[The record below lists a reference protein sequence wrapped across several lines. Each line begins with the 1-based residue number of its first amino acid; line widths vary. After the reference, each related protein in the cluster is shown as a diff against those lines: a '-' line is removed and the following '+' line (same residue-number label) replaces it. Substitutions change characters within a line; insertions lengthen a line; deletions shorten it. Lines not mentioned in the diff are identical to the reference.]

1 MARSYKKA
9 PVTGNASAVS
19 EKKDKQRAHRAQ
31 RAHFRTAIN
40 SAASGDDVV
49 FEERNVAHSHI
60 WDHAKDGKQR
70 MDLRVS
76 HDGRA
81 MRVLQAAPWVRDDRH
96 AHQLM
101 GK

>member
-1 MARSYKKA
+1 MARSYKKE
-9 PVTGNASAVS
+9 PVSANAGGVS

-31 RAHFRTAIN
+31 RAHFRGAI
-40 SAASGDDVV
+40 SSVATGEDVL

-60 WDHAKDGKQR
+60 WDHAKDGKHR
-70 MDLRVS
+70 LDLRVT
-76 HDGRA
+76 HEGRA
-81 MRVLQAAPWVRDDRH
+81 MRVLRASEKVRDDRH